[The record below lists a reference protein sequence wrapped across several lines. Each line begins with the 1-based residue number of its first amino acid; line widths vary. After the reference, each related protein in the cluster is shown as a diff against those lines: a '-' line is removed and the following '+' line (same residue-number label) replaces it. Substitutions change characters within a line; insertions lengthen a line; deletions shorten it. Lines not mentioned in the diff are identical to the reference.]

1 MALRKEE
8 ERKHINNKTGGVF
21 NLIFGHKRGK
31 PSTVSGSIS
40 SDNRSISPSHS
51 EDARSV
57 TPPVVQHP
65 PIVAPPKNDPP
76 PDRPK
81 PPQRKRRPAPKPP
94 QIQVTEPVKEEEV
107 KPVPVLPVEEPLN
120 PASRKPSE
128 NGVTI
133 CHSRNSSDSS
143 GYHEASIL
151 SEHCANASLPRARPK
166 SAFVGDS
173 TSHQGTSNL
182 NSMAGHSRSTTSLVG
197 GRRKKAAPPP
207 PPAVPSPSVT
217 PPSSVVAQPSQPS
230 PVVVASQPDS
240 TIQPEFSEVTD
251 FTAQPH
257 TLPIPPKPKPR
268 KKSPSDRPRSAV
280 FTSYGSYE
288 ENDSLIEVLQQE
300 TFVDNK
306 GASMVDIHKTQDV
319 PGEDYSM
326 EEILTSLEIM
336 RPFIMKGDI
345 PPAVE
350 EKEEI
355 AEVQDII
362 ASKELSSQPP
372 QVIGMIPK
380 TPKDKRR
387 DFKTGS
393 ETASTISSTDANSDI
408 VEEAVNPYMNR
419 DNSFASLRSC
429 ISEHAPGLGHYEWK
443 KWKNY
448 EELDSISCSSTGVRN
463 VWVAGDTSDTEP
475 ISPLDSNSAYPPLT
489 QPVEELIPEII
500 PCSDIE
506 ELGTPPPPPVLEEP
520 TDKEEKSVV
529 DAIVPSEETYEPVEE
544 QSSSHEH
551 PLSEDKSLI
560 EETYEP
566 PPPPII
572 DQELEFNQ
580 ITPRAPKQFSQ
591 TPQPDLLTLNWE
603 YKLPPPPR
611 PFRDASPTNL
621 TTNRSDTVSEFRD
634 SVVTS
639 PELFEKLRADDNQ
652 SDITLKSEVTSVAS
666 EEPLNTL
673 SLENLEKRRSLVY
686 NREITTSLKMT
697 DKEQNFRP
705 SPPKPVRNVHSTHT
719 LPNFKITTYEVPK
732 HKNITVFEDDSIRS
746 NTHSLPSG
754 LTKNKL
760 GYSMDNVNQQE
771 KEYNFYK
778 PEVKTNGVSR
788 SGSFSTDNRFSTK
801 PVSRSRSTLTL
812 NKPQFGKRDDN
823 GNISRSNS
831 LFDVSGLQSLEVM
844 KLIQNKLN
852 TPTSSMENINSATKP
867 TSIPPTPKTDTDDEK
882 TSVTSSKSTSPTPVR
897 KYYRGQPSVNVF
909 TWSERPKIPVAV
921 KEDEDYKL
929 GNHATISEEESNISN
944 NNNNNTEITQNS
956 GGNVVIRIG
965 GSTNKP
971 LSNRFVGPV
980 AYRKPFSDLNSRP
993 HSIALPSDF
1002 DASRV
1007 PIVRSVELKKPFI
1020 NGNDHLSPT
1029 NDSNKRILR
1038 VNSFKPFENHV
1049 VPVVRGFNTNKSPDI
1064 ISKRLS
1070 WSPANSYSSTLPK
1083 QLEKDYSTNKHVPF
1097 SQFTLRRTESNRRL
1111 TENVPYKSLPT
1122 DLETPP
1128 APPPPPQMPK
1138 VTLRK
1143 AQVEP
1148 KSSKAHNSL
1157 DARDM
1162 LLESIRSFGGKKGLR
1177 STKA

>member
-1 MALRKEE
+1 MQITEDTPPDMLAGAMDLTLHLPSGKIVKMSVERNTPMMDLLVQITTVHHLQLSNHTLQVLGMAPTKEHSDKVLPFKPNTPIGTLDTQHIRVLPKRKIAPVPKCVAPGHQPFESTFRLKVHLPRNQLYVTRVGQNVLLDEIMRKVCEEKNLDPAKYDFKHPENLDEILDPKLTLSDYQITEIYVVHKNSINLNRAFSTADIMALRKEE

-240 TIQPEFSEVTD
+240 TIQP
-251 FTAQPH
+251 
-257 TLPIPPKPKPR
+257 
-268 KKSPSDRPRSAV
+268 
-280 FTSYGSYE
+280 
-288 ENDSLIEVLQQE
+288 
-300 TFVDNK
+300 
-306 GASMVDIHKTQDV
+306 
-319 PGEDYSM
+319 
-326 EEILTSLEIM
+326 
-336 RPFIMKGDI
+336 
-345 PPAVE
+345 
-350 EKEEI
+350 
-355 AEVQDII
+355 
-362 ASKELSSQPP
+362 
-372 QVIGMIPK
+372 
-380 TPKDKRR
+380 
-387 DFKTGS
+387 
-393 ETASTISSTDANSDI
+393 
-408 VEEAVNPYMNR
+408 
-419 DNSFASLRSC
+419 
-429 ISEHAPGLGHYEWK
+429 
-443 KWKNY
+443 
-448 EELDSISCSSTGVRN
+448 
-463 VWVAGDTSDTEP
+463 EP